1 MFTSVREGRCGFVNL
16 SGYLCHQIPGFEGK
30 CINTSR
36 FFIWGEVND
45 LIVKTIYLIDVSK

>member
-1 MFTSVREGRCGFVNL
+1 MFASVREGRCGFVNL